1 MKNRMI
7 IHISLFAGCL
17 LTLTFILILASNK
30 VMAQNSQTTSTS
42 NLDLYLP
49 LIFRDYCYQYHQGD
63 WIVTD
68 YEAVEDCII
77 ILDGNLQVRSG
88 GSLTLTN
95 VTLMM
100 EQGAHG
106 LYQVF
111 AEAGSSLVI
120 LNSSIEPVQISKHF
134 AFVVQGAYFILENS
148 SLVGMMHPSMETR
161 GGGLSLINVTGAIL
175 DGNTISHHD
184 SYGMWLTG
192 SSNNTITNNTITCTG
207 PDGTSGAIFLEYSHN
222 NTITQNRLYRQWDAL
237 DIQQSW
243 NNYIA
248 DNELTLTDH
257 TIGISVWYGSG
268 NNVITHNRISV
279 YPGYEG
285 RV

>member
-17 LTLTFILILASNK
+17 ITLTFILIMASNK
-30 VMAQNSQTTSTS
+30 VMAQNSQTIFTS
-42 NLDLYLP
+42 NQDLYLP

-77 ILDGNLQVRSG
+77 
-88 GSLTLTN
+88 
-95 VTLMM
+95 TLMM

-161 GGGLSLINVTGAIL
+161 GGGLSLINVSAAIL